1 VAGRLAAGEMGNGVL
16 LEEMKP
22 AEQKLREQMYQAHGF
37 DEYISEYLVSL
48 NRSLPDRR
56 EAWCKDRQN
65 VGVTPESLPPTSVII
80 IFHNEAWSTLL
91 RTIYSVLN
99 RSPKHLIQVGLFFF

>member
-1 VAGRLAAGEMGNGVL
+1 M
-16 LEEMKP
+16 
-22 AEQKLREQMYQAHGF
+22 
-37 DEYISEYLVSL
+37 
-48 NRSLPDRR
+48 RR
-56 EAWCKDRQN
+56 ESSPPSKLSFRCKDRQN
-65 VGVTPESLPPTSVII
+65 VGVAPESLPPTSVII